1 MDPHP
6 VESHFQCVPSPS
18 LELAPMSGAAA
29 GDRRVYA
36 PVSPA
41 SASCTYVARDAAVHT
56 VSSLVTDNAWRL
68 LCLGPPLAAGKHPV
82 WATSS
87 PFTGVGWFLLTSVVH
102 PLASPGG
109 LLWMAHWPTP
119 AMSMSPSGRHSCLSN
134 CASYCPQDFLVFISL
149 RLYPTFQN
157 KWEYQMSKFSMLI
170 LFLLKLFLAFS
181 F

>member
-82 WATSS
+82 WPDFFLSLVWAGSYS
-87 PFTGVGWFLLTSVVH
+87 PPLCIPWPHQAASCGWHTGPACNVH
-102 PLASPGG
+102 VSIRAAQLP
-109 LLWMAHWPTP
+109 
-119 AMSMSPSGRHSCLSN
+119 
-134 CASYCPQDFLVFISL
+134 
-149 RLYPTFQN
+149 
-157 KWEYQMSKFSMLI
+157 
-170 LFLLKLFLAFS
+170 LKLCLLLPSRTFLYLFPCVCTPP
-181 F
+181 FRTNGNTK

>member
-29 GDRRVYA
+29 GDGRVYA

-41 SASCTYVARDAAVHT
+41 SASCTHVARDAAVHT

-82 WATSS
+82 NGPGLSGKGVEGMVDSLSPPVFSQGFFSS
-87 PFTGVGWFLLTSVVH
+87 CF
-102 PLASPGG
+102 
-109 LLWMAHWPTP
+109 HWILCETIFHD
-119 AMSMSPSGRHSCLSN
+119 ASCLS
-134 CASYCPQDFLVFISL
+134 L
-149 RLYPTFQN
+149 
-157 KWEYQMSKFSMLI
+157 
-170 LFLLKLFLAFS
+170 
-181 F
+181 